1 MREDAG
7 WFRNQNEKKSSRNEV
22 MKETL
27 EINPK
32 TLAVTKKGKATS
44 V

>member
-1 MREDAG
+1 MRQEIDG
-7 WFRNQNEKKSSRNEV
+7 LGNQDKKA
-22 MKETL
+22 KQTL

-32 TLAVTKKGKATS
+32 TLVVAQGKGKATS